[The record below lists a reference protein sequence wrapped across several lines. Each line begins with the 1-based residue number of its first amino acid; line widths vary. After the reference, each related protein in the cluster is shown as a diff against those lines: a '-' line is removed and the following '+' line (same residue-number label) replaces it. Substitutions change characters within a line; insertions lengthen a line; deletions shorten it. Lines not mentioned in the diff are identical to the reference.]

1 MWQRST
7 ELICWWRLQPLPSPI
22 KTNDKTLKRW
32 YEALIEANSEVAENI
47 LTKKRKRK
55 GIVCETLNLIHTRNT
70 LKSCAIKNRM
80 KSTTST
86 RANLQSAKESLDK
99 AYSKQLVQHI
109 FTKAAQIEQ
118 LQAERQ
124 SAKAW
129 ETIRELSNKKSSP
142 LSKVK
147 GILKSID

>member
-1 MWQRST
+1 
-7 ELICWWRLQPLPSPI
+7 
-22 KTNDKTLKRW
+22 
-32 YEALIEANSEVAENI
+32 
-47 LTKKRKRK
+47 
-55 GIVCETLNLIHTRNT
+55 
-70 LKSCAIKNRM
+70 M

>member
-1 MWQRST
+1 
-7 ELICWWRLQPLPSPI
+7 
-22 KTNDKTLKRW
+22 
-32 YEALIEANSEVAENI
+32 
-47 LTKKRKRK
+47 
-55 GIVCETLNLIHTRNT
+55 
-70 LKSCAIKNRM
+70 M

-86 RANLQSAKESLDK
+86 RANLQYAKESLDK

-109 FTKAAQIEQ
+109 FSKAAQIEQ

-129 ETIRELSNKKSSP
+129 KIILELSNKKSSP

-147 GILKSID
+147 GILKSVD